1 MGEIPGATTNLMLNA
16 GTKLGPYEILTAI
29 GAGGMG
35 EVYKARD
42 SRLDRIVAIKILS
55 GSFIV
60 DADRLRR
67 FEQEART
74 VAALNH
80 PNILGIHDIGNYNG
94 SPYLVSEFLE
104 GKTLREKLEDG
115 PLPLRRASE
124 YALGIAHGL
133 AAAHEKGIIHRD
145 LKPENI
151 FITNDN
157 RVKILDFGLAKLAD
171 SKSLNEV
178 NVTVTSA
185 TVPGIVLGT
194 VGYMSPEQVRGEPT
208 DARSDIFGF
217 GAVLYEMLTGKRAF
231 KRDTSAETMTAI
243 LREEP
248 ADLSTSGWHGT
259 PAWERIIS
267 RCLEKLPARRF
278 QSASD
283 LAFAI
288 ESLSGSSVS
297 ASASTPSGSNIA
309 PAQSARSYLWLIGVA
324 GALLFAA
331 AALFIGRLSVKSEPV
346 KFTRLTYN
354 RGFVHNARFV
364 QNGPNVVFSAQ
375 FDNNPAQ
382 VFNVRPEYPQPV
394 KVDLPSALLLALSP
408 SGELSLSLNS
418 VLHAH
423 FSTGTLAQVPMSG
436 GSPRSVLDGVISAD
450 YSPDGKLLA
459 ITRMVNGKSRLEFP
473 VGKVLYESSG
483 YLDYVRISPSGDL
496 LAFAEHTVQGDDR
509 GFISIL
515 DSSGQHKQLT
525 PEYESL
531 QGIAWAPG
539 SNKDIWFT
547 EANSGQAR
555 QLLGVDLSGKVRQI
569 FHSPDGMTLFDVASD
584 GRVLLASDYSRQEIT
599 TVDIATGKAHHGLEW
614 FDGSADPTVSP
625 DGKAILYFEYGGPA
639 GDLYQSVYRKL
650 DGSAPVDL
658 GPGGTS
664 EFSPDGKTVASEL
677 LSRPPQ
683 IALYP
688 IGAGE
693 SRTLSLGGIVTTTDL
708 HWFPDG
714 KRLMILGAVEN
725 ETLRSYEMD
734 INGGAPK
741 PLGPPGWLGKAF
753 SPDGKRIAGRLA
765 EDLVIYNPATQQT
778 QKVTGLELNEFIL
791 AWSADGQGVLA
802 YSEILGGFSVTRI
815 AIATGKRTLVQ
826 TFSEDDKAGLF
837 GFHVSL
843 SPDRKTYVY
852 SASRA
857 LSSLYI
863 AEGIK

>member
-1 MGEIPGATTNLMLNA
+1 MSLAS
-16 GTKLGPYEILTAI
+16 GTKLGPYEILAPI

-80 PNILGIHDIGNYNG
+80 PNILGIHDIGNYDG

-185 TVPGIVLGT
+185 TVPGVVLGT
-194 VGYMSPEQVRGEPT
+194 VGYMSPEQVRGEAT
-208 DARSDIFGF
+208 DARSDIFSC

-248 ADLSTSGWHGT
+248 AELSTSDWHGT

-267 RCLEKLPARRF
+267 RCLEKLPLRRF

-288 ESLSGSSVS
+288 ESLSGSSMS
-297 ASASTPSGSNIA
+297 ASATSPSGSNI
-309 PAQSARSYLWLIGVA
+309 PALQPTRSYLWLIGIA
-324 GALLFAA
+324 ALLLAV
-331 AALFIGRLSVKSEPV
+331 AALFIGRSSVKSEPV

-354 RGFVHNARFV
+354 RGFIYNARFV
-364 QNGPNVVFSAQ
+364 QDGPNIVFSAQ
-375 FDNNPAQ
+375 FDNIPAQ

-394 KVDLPSALLLALSP
+394 KVDVPSALLLALSP
-408 SGELSLSLNS
+408 GGELSLSLNS

-423 FSTGTLAQVPMSG
+423 FSTGTLAEVPMSG
-436 GSPRSVLDGVISAD
+436 GSPRSILDGVISAD
-450 YSPDGKLLA
+450 YSAGGKSLA

-483 YLDYVRISPSGDL
+483 YLDYVRISPSGDT

-515 DSSGQHKQLT
+515 DSSGRHKQLT
-525 PEYESL
+525 PEFESL

-539 SNKDIWFT
+539 SNNDIWFT

-555 QLLGVDLSGKVRQI
+555 QLLGVDLSGKVREI
-569 FHSPDGMTLFDVASD
+569 FHSPDGMTLFDVASN

-639 GDLYQSVYRKL
+639 GNLYQSVYRKL

-714 KRLMILGAVEN
+714 KRLLIVGAVEN

-741 PLGPPGWLGKAF
+741 PAGPPGWLGKAF

-765 EDLVIYNPATQQT
+765 EDLVIYNAGTQQT
-778 QKVTGLELNEFIL
+778 QKVTGLEPNEFIL
-791 AWSADGQGVLA
+791 AWSADGQGVLV
-802 YSEILGGFSVTRI
+802 YSEILGGFTVIRI
-815 AIATGKRTLVQ
+815 DLATGKRTLVQ

-843 SPDRKTYVY
+843 SPDRKTYAY
-852 SASRA
+852 SASRT
-857 LSSLYI
+857 LSTLYV